1 MSLGKF
7 GKGIPKRPWRL
18 RLCLGLCLAGA
29 PLAAR
34 PKDDTPT
41 SQPSAPPAILS
52 MGKPRAAV
60 NGLPSCPPEAVG
72 APLPERQRPTTGPGS
87 IAEFIDNLSTN
98 DAVFEVI
105 VNEGRILTAK
115 ADLAVPGKRAALVAA
130 GDPSIADFNVI
141 NSRQIRVVGRR
152 TGVTDLS
159 ITTADNQTY
168 QFEVRVVADL
178 APLRGKLCSL
188 FPDACLKL
196 VQVRDHIAVEGQA
209 RDAAQVEKILETI
222 RAYLFSVEIGQ
233 ARKTSGQQTG
243 GLTQPPGAAPPA
255 PIPGEQGPGA
265 MPIGLEQPQNIQ
277 GTIATPRII
286 NLIRVPGSQQVL
298 IKVRVAELDRTALRQ
313 VGTDFLVDSR
323 NVKIGSQIGSASV
336 NAALSRVEAPN
347 VASPAG
353 LLQGIAASAVGSS
366 TTLFGIFERADFAI
380 FFNALRRNSLIKILA
395 EPNLVALNGH
405 EASFLA
411 GGSFPIPVPQSGAG
425 GGAATITVTYK
436 DFGVQLRFTPTI
448 IDGDIIRLSVD
459 PDVSTLDFAI
469 GTVIVPGT
477 NPVPGLN
484 ERRAH
489 TVVELREGQTLA
501 MAGLMSVSLDA
512 QTTRI
517 PGLGDLPILG
527 PFFSNTTNTRTEK
540 ELIVL
545 VTPYLVEPMAACQV
559 PPSPGSEVNE
569 PTDLEFYIGNRI
581 EGRKGIDFRSTVNYD
596 LQSPMLQKLLHLDEH
611 HVRGPFGY
619 CEEK

>member
-1 MSLGKF
+1 
-7 GKGIPKRPWRL
+7 
-18 RLCLGLCLAGA
+18 
-29 PLAAR
+29 
-34 PKDDTPT
+34 
-41 SQPSAPPAILS
+41 
-52 MGKPRAAV
+52 
-60 NGLPSCPPEAVG
+60 
-72 APLPERQRPTTGPGS
+72 
-87 IAEFIDNLSTN
+87 
-98 DAVFEVI
+98 
-105 VNEGRILTAK
+105 
-115 ADLAVPGKRAALVAA
+115 
-130 GDPSIADFNVI
+130 
-141 NSRQIRVVGRR
+141 
-152 TGVTDLS
+152 
-159 ITTADNQTY
+159 
-168 QFEVRVVADL
+168 
-178 APLRGKLCSL
+178 
-188 FPDACLKL
+188 
-196 VQVRDHIAVEGQA
+196 
-209 RDAAQVEKILETI
+209 
-222 RAYLFSVEIGQ
+222 
-233 ARKTSGQQTG
+233 
-243 GLTQPPGAAPPA
+243 
-255 PIPGEQGPGA
+255 
-265 MPIGLEQPQNIQ
+265 
-277 GTIATPRII
+277 
-286 NLIRVPGSQQVL
+286 
-298 IKVRVAELDRTALRQ
+298 
-313 VGTDFLVDSR
+313 
-323 NVKIGSQIGSASV
+323 
-336 NAALSRVEAPN
+336 
-347 VASPAG
+347 
-353 LLQGIAASAVGSS
+353 
-366 TTLFGIFERADFAI
+366 
-380 FFNALRRNSLIKILA
+380 
-395 EPNLVALNGH
+395 
-405 EASFLA
+405 
-411 GGSFPIPVPQSGAG
+411 VPQSGAG